1 MMDTYRQ
8 EERHFHWHLL
18 DGSWYW
24 WGFLG
29 GSMVLAVATYPC
41 LESVDLAVMGI
52 ILAVLLLL
60 QSLMD
65 IRYGLLYDRLNLVIA
80 CGALLPV
87 IGGRVTGSDAVLGGL
102 FGGGLLWLLR
112 GLTHGGV
119 GLGDV
124 KLAGAIGLWLGWP
137 ALLPGLGIAFLA
149 GGLFGS
155 WLLLRGSSLQTRL
168 PFGPF
173 LAAGG
178 YAGFLFG
185 LDICQWYGRMLL

>member
-29 GSMVLAVATYPC
+29 GSLVLAVATYPC
-41 LESVDLAVMGI
+41 LESVDLAVRGI

-87 IGGRVTGSDAVLGGL
+87 IGGRVTGSDAVLEACL
-102 FGGGLLWLLR
+102 E
-112 GLTHGGV
+112 
-119 GLGDV
+119 
-124 KLAGAIGLWLGWP
+124 
-137 ALLPGLGIAFLA
+137 
-149 GGLFGS
+149 
-155 WLLLRGSSLQTRL
+155 
-168 PFGPF
+168 
-173 LAAGG
+173 AACC
-178 YAGFLFG
+178 GF
-185 LDICQWYGRMLL
+185 CAV